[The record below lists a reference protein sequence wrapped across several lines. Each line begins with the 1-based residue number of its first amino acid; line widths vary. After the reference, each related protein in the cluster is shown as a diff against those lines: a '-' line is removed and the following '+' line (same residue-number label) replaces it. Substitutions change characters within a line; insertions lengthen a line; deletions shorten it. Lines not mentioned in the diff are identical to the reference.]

1 MIDGMDHKEL
11 MKRLPDHLEGTWE
24 KDGIK
29 IHNKVIDKSLYIF
42 YSPRVVQV
50 GSQMIEAYGV
60 IINHSNPEMPN
71 KYILKD
77 KLEHVLEKLI
87 ELKNKL

>member
-1 MIDGMDHKEL
+1 
-11 MKRLPDHLEGTWE
+11 
-24 KDGIK
+24 
-29 IHNKVIDKSLYIF
+29 
-42 YSPRVVQV
+42 
-50 GSQMIEAYGV
+50 MIEAYGV